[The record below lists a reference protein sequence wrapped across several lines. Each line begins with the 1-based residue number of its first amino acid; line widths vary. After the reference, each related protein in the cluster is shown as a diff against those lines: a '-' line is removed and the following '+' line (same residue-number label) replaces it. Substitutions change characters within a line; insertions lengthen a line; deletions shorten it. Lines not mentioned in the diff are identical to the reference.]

1 MRKVFFTL
9 GAIVVIA
16 AGAALY
22 FIVFRFDS
30 VLESRIER
38 TATAAMGAH
47 VEVHGVKTSLRKGTL
62 TVEQISVANPPGF
75 ENPYAARFN
84 GLEAAVDYQQREIK
98 RLVIDQPEFII
109 EEADGETNF
118 EQILRALEAG
128 GGSGTPP
135 AKDGATTGS
144 EEGVE
149 SGAGADADSGEP
161 VIVLRHFRIN
171 ATRAAFESRSLER
184 YGDVEVDA
192 IELNDL
198 RGTPSELAEQIA
210 RVVVAEISS
219 EAATEMLKAKAK
231 KQFKDTSELVD
242 RKFRELLGSDED
254 GGTDAGAA
262 EPDPNQE

>member
-9 GAIVVIA
+9 GAIVMIA

-22 FIVFRFDS
+22 FITFRFDS

-38 TATAAMGAH
+38 AATTAMGSH

-75 ENPYAARFN
+75 ENPYAAHFN
-84 GLEAAVDYQQREIK
+84 DLEAAVDYQQREIK

-109 EEADGETNF
+109 EEAGGETNF
-118 EQILRALEAG
+118 GQILRALEAG
-128 GGSGTPP
+128 DDSATP
-135 AKDGATTGS
+135 AADEGAEEGS
-144 EEGVE
+144 EGGDEE
-149 SGAGADADSGEP
+149 GAGGGEP
-161 VIVLRHFRIN
+161 VIVVRHFRIN

-184 YGDVEVDA
+184 YGDVEVEA
-192 IELNDL
+192 IELHDL

-231 KQFKDTSELVD
+231 KQFKDTSEMVD
-242 RKFRELLGSDED
+242 RKIRELLGSDED
-254 GGTDAGAA
+254 GASDAVDG
-262 EPDPNQE
+262 EPEADQE

>member
-9 GAIVVIA
+9 GAIVVVA
-16 AGAALY
+16 AGVALY
-22 FIVFRFDS
+22 FIIFRFDS

-38 TATAAMGAH
+38 AATTAMGSH
-47 VEVHGVKTSLRKGTL
+47 VEVHGVKTSLRNGTL

-84 GLEAAVDYQQREIK
+84 GVEAAVDYQQREIK
-98 RLVIDQPEFII
+98 RLVIDRPEFLI

-118 EQILRALEAG
+118 GQLLRALEAG
-128 GGSGTPP
+128 GDSGTP
-135 AKDGATTGS
+135 AAEGGAEEDAEDGAD
-144 EEGVE
+144 EGA
-149 SGAGADADSGEP
+149 AGGEP
-161 VIVLRHFRIN
+161 EIVVRHFRIN

-184 YGDVEVDA
+184 YSDVEVDA
-192 IELNDL
+192 IEMNDL

-231 KQFKDTSELVD
+231 KQFNDTSELVD
-242 RKFRELLGSDED
+242 RKIRELLDSDGD
-254 GGTDAGAA
+254 GEADAVDG
-262 EPDPNQE
+262 EPDTEQE